1 MSNMWRMSIGGIQE
15 LMEDPDHNISWEPVK
30 CNGAIPGNIS
40 HHKTAVFG
48 LSVIVY
54 GGISGLENFPDTY
67 EFDSVKYHWSK
78 IKQSGEIPK
87 PRDDFA
93 LSQIDENSFVIFGGF
108 VQGSRVNESYVATK
122 NGNQLIWKQ
131 IGQNSPQQPCVRASH
146 SSVVLNNQVY
156 IFGGQDDENNKLN
169 DLWSLDLTTEIYT

>member
-1 MSNMWRMSIGGIQE
+1 MEQEGNDRRPNLSVDVSPAKVKAECEWNEVRLSGKLPERRSNHCSFIVNEYLYIHGGRDIKEGPMSNMWKMSIGGIQE

-30 CNGAIPGNIS
+30 CSGPSPGNIS

-93 LSQIDENSFVIFGGF
+93 LTQIDDSSFVIFGGF
-108 VQGSRVNESYVATK
+108 V
-122 NGNQLIWKQ
+122 
-131 IGQNSPQQPCVRASH
+131 
-146 SSVVLNNQVY
+146 
-156 IFGGQDDENNKLN
+156 
-169 DLWSLDLTTEIYT
+169 